1 MLDYRD
7 GGPDDAALMA
17 RLGAETFTETF
28 GHLYSPE
35 NLAAF
40 LAGLEGVP
48 EVGFTLAGST
58 FLAIAHIRNW
68 QLRSRPPRQNAGRC
82 DRASGA

>member
-1 MLDYRD
+1 MIQYRD

-17 RLGAETFTETF
+17 KLGAETFTETF

-40 LAGLEGVP
+40 LTNHEPDKWRTELSDPDYAVRIAENDGQAAGYCK
-48 EVGFTLAGST
+48 VG
-58 FLAIAHIRNW
+58 
-68 QLRSRPPRQNAGRC
+68 PP
-82 DRASGA
+82 S